1 MLPEVSPRAII
12 ITTSI
17 PAASAARLQPEMLE
31 ASHMFASFVITEGQ
45 MGDELGIVSHCGQGT
60 RVLIRPI
67 PAISVSKLLVLRKG
81 FEPPLPII

>member
-1 MLPEVSPRAII
+1 
-12 ITTSI
+12 
-17 PAASAARLQPEMLE
+17 
-31 ASHMFASFVITEGQ
+31 MFASFVITEGQ